1 MTPFDRIT
9 PISVQHEVARVR
21 RRAARCARVASAVRD
36 ITAGGIAGLL
46 APDLALVPWQWAAAT
61 LVRRGAASALLIADA
76 VGLGK
81 TIQAAL
87 VVAALRARGD
97 GQRVLILVP
106 AGLRDQWRAELERL
120 FGFDCSVLDAG
131 ALHAARRAMPADVN
145 PWTVTST
152 AIASID
158 FVKQPEVLAAAAGVA
173 WDVLVVDEAH
183 TLRSGTDRREAA
195 AALAGCARHVLL
207 LSATPHAGSDDEFAA
222 LCGVGE
228 IEGDDARTLVIRRT
242 RADVGLQTSRRVR
255 IARVAPNAA
264 ERMMHARL
272 EEYASAVWR
281 ERGARSA
288 AACLAMT
295 VLLKRAA
302 SSAWAL
308 RRSIDH
314 RLALL
319 GGGEVPPAQAVLP
332 FGDPGE
338 TDAADAEVPA
348 ALAEPGLDER
358 ARELQWLARLAEVA
372 DAAAACETKLSRIAT
387 LLRRAGEPAIVFT
400 EYRDTLDAA
409 LRALGALGP
418 IAVLH
423 GGLPRA
429 ERREAERAFTAGN
442 ARVLLATDAAS
453 EGLNLH
459 VRCRAR
465 GEPRAALESRQARA
479 ADRARRSHRATTPR
493 ARSPSGRARHGRAVR
508 APAAGRAG
516 AQHSRRRSAATIRSA
531 SPMSIWPPAHSIS
544 QRRRH
549 PRQPVGT
556 ALRSLWSPV
565 DGGERALCELLESA
579 RNLIRPR
586 RARTSAL
593 RASPRLPLGV
603 VGPRLRRRLSLEPGV
618 VLVFRVDA
626 MAATGRPAAS
636 AVVVVHVALARPH
649 AARGP
654 RHARIRRVAM
664 ARAAAIDDGMH
675 RLAADL
681 DALPAVHRP
690 RNDPRDGAARNSRW
704 RRSREQRFR
713 PDSSIGAPSTTP
725 HDRRSSANADVGR
738 TPPGSSSS
746 RSTRASSPSRE
757 RIRSSRWCSDDGASG
772 RGRVARVG
780 DACGRPCFARQPV
793 HQTVVPQAISSDGGA
808 ACGRAAVRPRACGRW
823 PTSPRRPL
831 RQSWGTRCDARHR

>member
-1 MTPFDRIT
+1 MTHRMRDELDVGALVRARGVSWRVEAIERYRVCQIVTLTPAGHLRGVRSSVALMTPFDRIT
-9 PISVQHEVARVR
+9 PISCSTKWHVCGVARAV
-21 RRAARCARVASAVRD
+21 ARVASAIRD
-36 ITAGGIAGLL
+36 VTAGGIAGML

-61 LVRRGAASALLIADA
+61 LVRRGAASAVLIADA

-120 FGFDCSVLDAG
+120 FGFECSVLDAG
-131 ALHAARRAMPADVN
+131 AVHTARRAMPADVN

-158 FVKQPEVLAAAAGVA
+158 YVKQPEVLAAAAGVA

-183 TLRSGTDRREAA
+183 ALRSGTDRREAA

-207 LSATPHAGSDDEFAA
+207 LSATPHAGSADEFGA

-228 IEGDDARTLVIRRT
+228 IDGDDARTLVIRRT
-242 RADVGLQTSRRVR
+242 RNDVGLQTSRRVH
-255 IARVAPNAA
+255 IARVAPNTA
-264 ERMMHARL
+264 ERLMHARL
-272 EEYASAVWR
+272 EEYASTVWR

-358 ARELQWLARLAEVA
+358 ARELQWLARLAEMA
-372 DAAAACETKLSRIAT
+372 DAAAVCETKLSRIER
-387 LLRRAGEPAIVFT
+387 LLRRVGEPAIVFT

-409 LRALGALGP
+409 LRGLGALGP

-459 VRCRAR
+459 VRCRLVVNIELPWNPVR
-465 GEPRAALESRQARA
+465 LEQRIGRI
-479 ADRARRSHRATTPR
+479 DRIGQRRRVHAVHLVGRDTAEQSVLRRLVGR
-493 ARSPSGRARHGRAVR
+493 ARSIREALGGDDPIGIADVDLAAGALHLATPE
-508 APAAGRAG
+508 APA
-516 AQHSRRRSAATIRSA
+516 SALA
-531 SPMSIWPPAHSIS
+531 PPS
-544 QRRRH
+544 
-549 PRQPVGT
+549 V
-556 ALRSLWSPV
+556 SLWSPV
-565 DGGERALCELLESA
+565 DGGERALCELLERA

-593 RASPRLPLGV
+593 RASPRLPVGV

-618 VLVFRVDA
+618 VLVCRVDA
-626 MAATGRPAAS
+626 IAATGRPAAS
-636 AVVVVHVALARPH
+636 AVVVVHVALAAAACRARPTVLVS
-649 AARGP
+649 AVLP
-654 RHARIRRVAM
+654 M
-664 ARAAAIDDGMH
+664 ARAAAIDDGMY

-681 DALPAVHRP
+681 DAYRRYIARATTRETALLETAAG
-690 RNDPRDGAARNSRW
+690 DG
-704 RRSREQRFR
+704 
-713 PDSSIGAPSTTP
+713 T
-725 HDRRSSANADVGR
+725 
-738 TPPGSSSS
+738 
-746 RSTRASSPSRE
+746 
-757 RIRSSRWCSDDGASG
+757 
-772 RGRVARVG
+772 
-780 DACGRPCFARQPV
+780 
-793 HQTVVPQAISSDGGA
+793 
-808 ACGRAAVRPRACGRW
+808 RAAVQAGLFDRRAVNDAARQEKQRE
-823 PTSPRRPL
+823 RRC
-831 RQSWGTRCDARHR
+831 RAHATRLEQLALDARVDPVARADPLVALVLR